1 MSKPEQEQQNLIGD
15 ISTPEQDG
23 LKPEHKEF
31 QTEQVLTIVTGHFFH
46 DSYSA
51 FFAPL
56 LPYLRD
62 KLSINYEQAGLL
74 GLVFSLPGLL
84 NPFIGLLADKISLR
98 YFVIFTPA
106 ITGTLM
112 SLLGLAPSY
121 LALIFILIAAGISV
135 ASFHSPAP
143 AMVAEI
149 SGNRIGTG
157 MGVFMAGGELGR
169 TIGPLVVAYGIEWFG
184 LGGIWRLALIGWIV
198 SVVLFFRLRKI
209 PASTKPKG
217 FLPWAKAKKIFP
229 ILAIIVVGRTFM
241 RGAISTFLPTY
252 IFDVFHTSE
261 KFAAFSFSILQ
272 AAGVIGVLLV
282 GGFSDRIG
290 RKPLLL
296 FLLTVSPII
305 LFLLTIS
312 SEQFIIPLLILLG
325 FSALSVMPILLAIV
339 QEQFSDNRALA
350 NGSFLALNFVSS
362 AIGIWFLG
370 GIAELM
376 GLKISFT
383 IAALVALI
391 TVPAVFFLPSKD

>member
-1 MSKPEQEQQNLIGD
+1 MSQPEQ
-15 ISTPEQDG
+15 
-23 LKPEHKEF
+23 KKF

-51 FFAPL
+51 FLAPL
-56 LPYLRD
+56 LPYLRE

-112 SLLGLAPSY
+112 SSLGLAPSY
-121 LALIFILIAAGISV
+121 LALIFILIATGISV
-135 ASFHSPAP
+135 ASFHAPAP

-157 MGVFMAGGELGR
+157 MGIFMAGGELGR
-169 TIGPLVVAYGIEWFG
+169 TIGPLVLAYGIEWFG
-184 LGGIWRLALIGWIV
+184 LAGIWRLAVIGWIV
-198 SVVLFFRLRKI
+198 SAVLFFRLRKI

-217 FLPWAKAKKIFP
+217 FLPWAKAKRIFP
-229 ILAIIVVGRTFM
+229 VLAILVIGRTFM

-252 IFDVFHTSE
+252 LVDIFGTSE
-261 KFAAFSFSILQ
+261 KYAAFSFSILQ

-282 GGFSDRIG
+282 GHFSDRIG
-290 RKPLLL
+290 RKSLLF
-296 FLLTVSPII
+296 FLLTASPII

-312 SEQFIIPLLILLG
+312 PEQFVIPLLVLLG

-362 AIGIWFLG
+362 AVGIWLLG
-370 GIAELM
+370 GIAQLL
-376 GLKISFT
+376 GLKTSFIIAA
-383 IAALVALI
+383 IAALI
-391 TVPAVFFLPSKD
+391 TLPAVLYLPSKD

>member
-1 MSKPEQEQQNLIGD
+1 MSQPEQ
-15 ISTPEQDG
+15 
-23 LKPEHKEF
+23 KKF

-51 FFAPL
+51 FLAPL
-56 LPYLRD
+56 LPYLRE

-112 SLLGLAPSY
+112 SSLGLAPSY
-121 LALIFILIAAGISV
+121 LALIFILIATGISV
-135 ASFHSPAP
+135 ASFHAPAP

-149 SGNRIGTG
+149 SGSRIGTG
-157 MGVFMAGGELGR
+157 MGIFMAGGELGR
-169 TIGPLVVAYGIEWFG
+169 TIGPLVLAYGIEWFG
-184 LGGIWRLALIGWIV
+184 LAGIWRLAVIGWIV
-198 SVVLFFRLRKI
+198 SAVLFFRLRKI

-217 FLPWAKAKKIFP
+217 FLPWAKAKRIFP
-229 ILAIIVVGRTFM
+229 VLAILVIGRTFM

-252 IFDVFHTSE
+252 LVDIFGTSE
-261 KFAAFSFSILQ
+261 KYAAFSFSILQ

-282 GGFSDRIG
+282 GHFSDRIG
-290 RKPLLL
+290 RKSLLF
-296 FLLTVSPII
+296 FLLTASPII

-312 SEQFIIPLLILLG
+312 PEQFVIPLLVLLG

-362 AIGIWFLG
+362 AVGIWLLG
-370 GIAELM
+370 GIAQLL
-376 GLKISFT
+376 GLKTSFIIAA
-383 IAALVALI
+383 IAALI
-391 TVPAVFFLPSKD
+391 TLPAVLYLPSKD

>member
-1 MSKPEQEQQNLIGD
+1 MSQPEQ
-15 ISTPEQDG
+15 
-23 LKPEHKEF
+23 KKF

-51 FFAPL
+51 FLAPL
-56 LPYLRD
+56 LPYLRE

-112 SLLGLAPSY
+112 SSLGLAPSY
-121 LALIFILIAAGISV
+121 LALIFILIATGISV
-135 ASFHSPAP
+135 ASFHAPAP

-149 SGNRIGTG
+149 SGSRIGTG
-157 MGVFMAGGELGR
+157 MGIFMAGGELGR
-169 TIGPLVVAYGIEWFG
+169 TIGPLVLAYGIEWFG
-184 LGGIWRLALIGWIV
+184 LAGIWRLAVIGWIV
-198 SVVLFFRLRKI
+198 SAVLFFRLRKI

-217 FLPWAKAKKIFP
+217 FLPWAKAKRIFP
-229 ILAIIVVGRTFM
+229 VLAILVIGRTFM

-252 IFDVFHTSE
+252 LVDIFGTSE
-261 KFAAFSFSILQ
+261 KYAAFSFSILQ

-282 GGFSDRIG
+282 GHFSDRIG
-290 RKPLLL
+290 RKSLLF
-296 FLLTVSPII
+296 FLLTASPII

-312 SEQFIIPLLILLG
+312 PEQFIIPLLVLLG

-362 AIGIWFLG
+362 AVGIWLLG
-370 GIAELM
+370 GIAQLL
-376 GLKISFT
+376 GLKTSFIIAA
-383 IAALVALI
+383 IAALI
-391 TVPAVFFLPSKD
+391 TLPAILYLPSKD

>member
-1 MSKPEQEQQNLIGD
+1 MSKPEQ
-15 ISTPEQDG
+15 
-23 LKPEHKEF
+23 KKF

-56 LPYLRD
+56 LPYLRE
-62 KLSINYEQAGLL
+62 KLSINYSQAGLL

-112 SLLGLAPSY
+112 SSLSLAPNY
-121 LALIFILIAAGISV
+121 LALIFILIATGISI
-135 ASFHSPAP
+135 ASFHAPAP

-149 SGNRIGTG
+149 SGDRIGTG
-157 MGVFMAGGELGR
+157 MGIFMAGGELGR
-169 TIGPLVVAYGIEWFG
+169 TIGPIVLAYGIEWFG
-184 LGGIWRLALIGWIV
+184 LGGIWRLAIIGWIV
-198 SVVLFFRLRKI
+198 SAVLFFRLRSI

-217 FLPWAKAKKIFP
+217 FLPWDKAKKIFP
-229 ILAIIVVGRTFM
+229 ILAILVIGRTFM

-252 IFDVFHTSE
+252 LVDIFGSSE
-261 KFAAFSFSILQ
+261 KYAAFSFSILQ

-282 GGFSDRIG
+282 GHFSDRIG
-290 RKPLLL
+290 RKPLLF
-296 FLLTVSPII
+296 FLLSISPII

-312 SEQFIIPLLILLG
+312 PQQFIIPLLVLLG
-325 FSALSVMPILLAIV
+325 FTALSVMPILLAIV

-370 GIAELM
+370 GIAELL
-376 GLKISFT
+376 GLKTSFA
-383 IAALVALI
+383 IAALAALI
-391 TVPAVFFLPSKD
+391 TLPAVFFLPANN

>member
-1 MSKPEQEQQNLIGD
+1 MSQPEQ
-15 ISTPEQDG
+15 
-23 LKPEHKEF
+23 KKF

-51 FFAPL
+51 FLAPL
-56 LPYLRD
+56 LPYLRE

-112 SLLGLAPSY
+112 SSLGLAPSY
-121 LALIFILIAAGISV
+121 LALIFILIATGISV
-135 ASFHSPAP
+135 ASFHAPAP

-149 SGNRIGTG
+149 SGSRIGTG
-157 MGVFMAGGELGR
+157 MGIFMAGGELGR
-169 TIGPLVVAYGIEWFG
+169 TIGPLVLAYGIEWFG
-184 LGGIWRLALIGWIV
+184 LAGIWRLAVIGWIV
-198 SVVLFFRLRKI
+198 SAVLFFRLRKI

-217 FLPWAKAKKIFP
+217 FLPWAKAKRIFP
-229 ILAIIVVGRTFM
+229 VLAILVIGRTFM

-252 IFDVFHTSE
+252 LVDIFGTSE
-261 KFAAFSFSILQ
+261 KYAAFSFSILQ

-282 GGFSDRIG
+282 GHFSDRIG
-290 RKPLLL
+290 RKSLLF
-296 FLLTVSPII
+296 FLLTASPII

-312 SEQFIIPLLILLG
+312 PEQFVIPLLVLLG

-362 AIGIWFLG
+362 AVGIWLLG
-370 GIAELM
+370 GIAQLL
-376 GLKISFT
+376 GLKTSFIIAA
-383 IAALVALI
+383 IAALI
-391 TVPAVFFLPSKD
+391 TLPAILYLPSKD

>member
-1 MSKPEQEQQNLIGD
+1 MSKIKQDAVKPEQ
-15 ISTPEQDG
+15 
-23 LKPEHKEF
+23 KEF

-56 LPYLRD
+56 LPYLRE

-112 SLLGLAPSY
+112 SSLGLAPSY
-121 LALIFILIAAGISV
+121 LALIFILITAGISV
-135 ASFHSPAP
+135 ASFHAPAP

-149 SGNRIGTG
+149 SGNRIGTS
-157 MGVFMAGGELGR
+157 MGIFMAGGELGR
-169 TIGPLVVAYGIEWFG
+169 TIGPLVLAYGIEWFG

-217 FLPWAKAKKIFP
+217 FLPWEKARKIFP
-229 ILAIIVVGRTFM
+229 ILAILVVGRTFM

-252 IFDVFHTSE
+252 LVDIYNISE
-261 KFAAFSFSILQ
+261 KNAAFSFSILQ

-282 GGFSDRIG
+282 GHFSDRIG

-296 FLLTVSPII
+296 FLLTASPAI

-312 SEQFIIPLLILLG
+312 PEQFIIPLLVLLG
-325 FSALSVMPILLAIV
+325 FTALSVMPILLAIV

-362 AIGIWFLG
+362 AIGIWLLG
-370 GIAELM
+370 KIAELI
-376 GLKISFT
+376 GLKISFAIAA
-383 IAALVALI
+383 IAALI
-391 TVPAVFFLPSKD
+391 TLPAVFYLPSKN